1 MGHIRLGTLPKSRKW
16 REVVILLDSD
26 APLDDVAAAAAQA
39 SELDLGR
46 ASDDPTFQFVASL
59 LIQMPLWARAPA
71 FDEVLAD
78 LNFGPD
84 PLSSVSSFL
93 ANLNDAIDQGFFE
106 LGGSSDPGE
115 LARSAFLETL
125 SIEMRH
131 RLPSL
136 FKPTPQEIRQAL
148 ASFSSGSNFAQLAR
162 TFFAKLTYKSL
173 DYFLSRELAN
183 HTGANKRFSDD
194 AQRREFESAL
204 AQHTVEASRIV
215 EEFAGGW
222 YGKTIWKEQNL
233 DQEAINKFTRY
244 AFKKM
249 RSELARRRETA

>member
-1 MGHIRLGTLPKSRKW
+1 MGHIRLGTLPQSKKW
-16 REVVILLDSD
+16 REVVDLLEAD
-26 APLDDVAAAAAQA
+26 ASLDEVAAAAARA

-46 ASDDPTFQFVASL
+46 ASDDPAFQHVTSL
-59 LIQMPLWARAPA
+59 LVQLPFWARSPG
-71 FDEVLAD
+71 FDQVLAG
-78 LNFGPD
+78 LNFD
-84 PLSSVSSFL
+84 PNALSSVSSLL
-93 ANLNDAIDQGFFE
+93 ANLSGSIDQSFFE
-106 LGGSSDPGE
+106 LGGSSDAGE

-125 SIEMRH
+125 SVELRH

-136 FKPTPQEIRQAL
+136 FEPTPQEIRKAL
-148 ASFSSGSNFAQLAR
+148 ASFSSGANFAPLAR
-162 TFFAKLTYKSL
+162 AFFAKLTYKSL
-173 DYFLSRELAN
+173 DYYLSRELAN

-249 RSELARRRETA
+249 RSELVRRREIA